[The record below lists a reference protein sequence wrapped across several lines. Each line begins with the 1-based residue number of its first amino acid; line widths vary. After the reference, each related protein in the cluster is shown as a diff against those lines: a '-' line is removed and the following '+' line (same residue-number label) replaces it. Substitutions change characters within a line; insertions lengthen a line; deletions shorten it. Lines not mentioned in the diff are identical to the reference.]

1 MYVAPDANPCPTQR
15 RIACRKIFVF
25 ECQRDKRFMLQFLF
39 AIHPWNS
46 TPQKNNV
53 LETLQKK
60 TPHFF
65 FHVRSCTDP
74 SQPTNSQPAPRMFRG
89 TTHFSFC
96 TSHGVRLPLS
106 NALTIVLFLFF
117 LRFSTILI
125 TSFLY
130 VVVGHQQTVVLNHA
144 TRRHYI
150 KN

>member
-74 SQPTNSQPAPRMFRG
+74 SQSTNSQPAPRMLRG

-96 TSHGVRLPLS
+96 TGHGVRLPLS

-125 TSFLY
+125 TSFLLLL
-130 VVVGHQQTVVLNHA
+130 VINKQLF
-144 TRRHYI
+144 
-150 KN
+150 

>member
-1 MYVAPDANPCPTQR
+1 MPTGPTVYASVPFCHSSLEQHTPEKQRARNPP
-15 RIACRKIFVF
+15 
-25 ECQRDKRFMLQFLF
+25 
-39 AIHPWNS
+39 
-46 TPQKNNV
+46 
-53 LETLQKK
+53 KK

-74 SQPTNSQPAPRMFRG
+74 SQSTNSQPAPRMLRG